1 MMVLVVRKQARH
13 SSGLCKETYRVYAYT
28 HATGVETLL
37 CLPASCCRAKTP
49 HERTSSGSVHARQS
63 KAALS
68 ALCPHQK
75 SLPRPGFALRCS
87 VSALKHIQA
96 HWMWGLR
103 KHLCS
108 SRQAGMWFHFG
119 GRGSLCLMCSW
130 CPELLV
136 VDQLNHALHPATK
149 TYALLLFPCF
159 LS

>member
-1 MMVLVVRKQARH
+1 MVLAVRKQARH
-13 SSGLCKETYRVYAYT
+13 SAWLCKETHRVYAYT

-37 CLPASCCRAKTP
+37 CLAASCCRAKTP
-49 HERTSSGSVHARQS
+49 CERTGSGSVHARQS

-75 SLPRPGFALRCS
+75 PLPRPGFALRCS

-103 KHLCS
+103 KHLS
-108 SRQAGMWFHFG
+108 MWFRFG
-119 GRGSLCLMCSW
+119 GGGSLCLVCSW
-130 CPELLV
+130 CPVE
-136 VDQLNHALHPATK
+136 QLNCALHPATK
-149 TYALLLFPCF
+149 THTLLLFPCF